1 MEDIKQKASNVL
13 MHTYNLIQI
22 SLVSGEGCYVKDSEG
37 KEYLDFI
44 AGIAVNTL
52 GYNYPAFNAA
62 VKKQV
67 DRIIHYSNLFFNEE
81 QIELADK
88 LVKNSHFDKA
98 FFCNSGTE
106 AVEAALKLAK
116 KIGKTKKKGAW
127 KIIAMDQSF
136 HGRTSG
142 SLSLTGQKKYQSPF
156 IPLMPGVSFA
166 EFNNFEDFKQQV
178 DSETC
183 AVIIEPVQGEG
194 GIYPADIEYLKKVRD
209 LCTKENIT
217 LIFDEV
223 QSGIGR
229 TGFLFAHEYFNVFPD
244 IICLAKGLG
253 GGLPIGAIL
262 ATDKFSQFE
271 PGDHAATFG
280 GNPLVCT
287 GANVV
292 LTELLDN
299 KLLEHTKK
307 VGLYL
312 KNKLDNLKKRSDLI
326 IEVRGLGLM
335 MGIELNTNISDII
348 SGCRE
353 KGLLLVGAGSTVIRF
368 VPPLIITEEEIDK
381 ALNILES
388 VISNSK

>member
-1 MEDIKQKASNVL
+1 MTNLNEKASKVL
-13 MHTYNLIQI
+13 MHTYNSLPV
-22 SLVSGEGCYVKDSEG
+22 SLVSGKGCYVKDSNG

-44 AGIAVNTL
+44 AGIAVNSL
-52 GYNYPAFNAA
+52 GYNHPEFNKA
-62 VKKQV
+62 VKKQLEN
-67 DRIIHYSNLFFNEE
+67 IIHYSNLFLNKE
-81 QIELADK
+81 QIELAEK
-88 LVKNSHFDKA
+88 LTANSCFDKA

-116 KIGKTKKKGAW
+116 KMGRTKKKGAW
-127 KIIAMDQSF
+127 KIIAMDKSF

-142 SLSLTGQKKYQSPF
+142 SLSLTGQSKYQESF
-156 IPLMPGVSFA
+156 LPLLPGVSFA
-166 EFNNFEDFKQQV
+166 KFNDFDSLKQKI
-178 DSETC
+178 DSDTC

-194 GIYPADIEYLKKVRD
+194 GIHPANVEYLRKVRN
-209 LCTKENIT
+209 LCTKNNIT

-287 GANVV
+287 GANIV

-312 KNKLDNLKKRSDLI
+312 KKKL
-326 IEVRGLGLM
+326 
-335 MGIELNTNISDII
+335 T
-348 SGCRE
+348 
-353 KGLLLVGAGSTVIRF
+353 
-368 VPPLIITEEEIDK
+368 
-381 ALNILES
+381 
-388 VISNSK
+388 

>member
-1 MEDIKQKASNVL
+1 MEDIKEKASKVL
-13 MHTYNLIQI
+13 MHTYNFLPI
-22 SLVSGEGCYVKDSEG
+22 SLVSGKGCYVKDSDG

-44 AGIAVNTL
+44 AGIAVNAL
-52 GYNYPAFNAA
+52 GYNYPAFNFA
-62 VKKQV
+62 VKKQL
-67 DRIIHYSNLFFNEE
+67 DKIIHYSNLFINEE
-81 QIELADK
+81 QIKLADK
-88 LVKNSHFDKA
+88 LVTNSHFDKA

-127 KIIAMDQSF
+127 KIVAMDKSF

-142 SLSLTGQKKYQSPF
+142 SLSLTGQSKYQESF
-156 IPLMPGVSFA
+156 LPLLPGVAFA
-166 EFNNFEDFKQQV
+166 EFNNFDDFKQKI
-178 DSETC
+178 DSKTC
-183 AVIIEPVQGEG
+183 AVIIEPIQGEG
-194 GIYPADIEYLKKVRD
+194 GIHPANVEYLRKVRD
-209 LCTKENIT
+209 LCTKENII

-253 GGLPIGAIL
+253 GGLPLGAIL
-262 ATDKFSQFE
+262 ATEIFSQFE

-312 KNKLDNLKKRSDLI
+312 KNKLNNLKKRSDSI
-326 IEVRGLGLM
+326 TEVRGLGLM
-335 MGIELNTNISDII
+335 MGIELNSNISDII
-348 SGCRE
+348 SRCRE

-388 VISNSK
+388 VISN

>member
-1 MEDIKQKASNVL
+1 MEDLIQKADKVL
-13 MHTYNLIQI
+13 MHTYNSIPI
-22 SLVSGEGCYVKDSEG
+22 SLVSGKGCYVRDSKG

-44 AGIAVNTL
+44 AGIAVNAL
-52 GYNYPAFNAA
+52 GYNHPAFNTAL
-62 VKKQV
+62 KEQL
-67 DRIIHYSNLFFNEE
+67 DRIIHYSNLFYNEK

-88 LVKNSHFDKA
+88 LVSNSHFDKA

-116 KIGKTKKKGAW
+116 KIGKTKKNGAW
-127 KIIAMDQSF
+127 KIIAMNQSF

-142 SLSLTGQKKYQSPF
+142 ALSLTGQKKYQDSF
-156 IPLMPGVSFA
+156 LPLLPGVSFVD
-166 EFNNFEDFKQQV
+166 FNDFDDLKQKA

-194 GIYPADIEYLKKVRD
+194 GIHPADIEYLKKVRN
-209 LCTKENIT
+209 LCTEENIT

-244 IICLAKGLG
+244 IVCLAKGLG

-262 ATDKFSQFE
+262 STDKFDQFE

-287 GANVV
+287 GANIV

-299 KLLEHTKK
+299 NLLKHTKK
-307 VGLYL
+307 VGKYL
-312 KNKLDNLKKRSDLI
+312 KNKLLDLQSKSTAI
-326 IEVRGLGLM
+326 KDVRGIGLM
-335 MGIELNTNISDII
+335 MGIELNCNSSDII
-348 SGCRE
+348 SSCRE

-368 VPPLIITEEEIDK
+368 VPPLVITEQEIDK
-381 ALNILES
+381 AIDILES
-388 VISNSK
+388 AIKKD